1 MNEYSIDIGWF
12 IYNVK
17 KEREIFSLV
26 LFYSQKIIILL
37 ILYQIMELQYSIIL
51 SVENVTSTLSIN
63 SVELTSI
70 SDNELTDVGN

>member
-1 MNEYSIDIGWF
+1 LVDLFNNQLTTKNKNG
-12 IYNVK
+12 
-17 KEREIFSLV
+17 RFSLV
-26 LFYSQKIIILL
+26 LIYSQKLTISL
-37 ILYQIMELQYSIIL
+37 ILYQNMELQYSIIL

>member
-26 LFYSQKIIILL
+26 LFCSWKLIIYL
-37 ILYQIMELQYSIIL
+37 ILYQNVELQYSIIL
-51 SVENVTSTLSIN
+51 SVENVTSILSTI
-63 SVELTSI
+63 SVEVTSI
-70 SDNELTDVGN
+70 SDNELIDVGN

>member
-1 MNEYSIDIGWF
+1 
-12 IYNVK
+12 
-17 KEREIFSLV
+17 
-26 LFYSQKIIILL
+26 
-37 ILYQIMELQYSIIL
+37 MELQYSIIL